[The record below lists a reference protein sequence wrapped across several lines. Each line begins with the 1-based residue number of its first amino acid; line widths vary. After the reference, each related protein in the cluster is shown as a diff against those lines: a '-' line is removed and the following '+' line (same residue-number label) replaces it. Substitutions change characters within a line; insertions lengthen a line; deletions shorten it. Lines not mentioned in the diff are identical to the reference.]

1 MLQKMD
7 GHQKKCGPKLMAKKI
22 VFVFTNLLK
31 VEDLVD
37 LELSNLQQLVIIKK
51 MEKLIYSHL
60 MLKKNI

>member
-7 GHQKKCGPKLMAKKI
+7 GHQKKCGPKLTAKKI
-22 VFVFTNLLK
+22 AFVFTNLLK